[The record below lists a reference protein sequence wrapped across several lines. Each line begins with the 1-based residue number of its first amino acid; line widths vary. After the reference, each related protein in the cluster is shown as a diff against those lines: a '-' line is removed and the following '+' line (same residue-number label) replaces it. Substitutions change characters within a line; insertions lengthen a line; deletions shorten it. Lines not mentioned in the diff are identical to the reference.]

1 MRSVPTTL
9 KKRIPSTVRS
19 PAQWDGTNLRR
30 HKKGQRSN
38 GVGLGF
44 GFGFG
49 LEWETELENMQI
61 RAWTPVRPP
70 RPIVHPRTASRSPNI
85 AQSMASSNA
94 NAAGSRMNAQRLLG
108 HRRVLSIDRA
118 AAARAPQRAKPRS
131 FTTTTIPTT
140 PASMGFRDP
149 LVVRREENKAHTEAA
164 PPRFSCLLF
173 CCFALLGFFF
183 KGLQSFYLPLSSR
196 FQQHLLIALH
206 AFSRVC
212 VRVCIHSRNW
222 IHVYSTT

>member
-1 MRSVPTTL
+1 MKPGISASPPLPLIFVGDDDDDEVGANDAEEEDSIDRTIARSVGRH
-9 KKRIPSTVRS
+9 KST
-19 PAQWDGTNLRR
+19 Q

-38 GVGLGF
+38 GVGLRF

-70 RPIVHPRTASRSPNI
+70 HPIVHPRTASRSPNI
-85 AQSMASSNA
+85 AQNMASSNA

-108 HRRVLSIDRA
+108 HCRVLSIDRA

-140 PASMGFRDP
+140 PASASATMGFRDP
-149 LVVRREENKAHTEAA
+149 LVVRREENEARTEAE

-173 CCFALLGFFF
+173 CCFACWGFF
-183 KGLQSFYLPLSSR
+183 S
-196 FQQHLLIALH
+196 
-206 AFSRVC
+206 
-212 VRVCIHSRNW
+212 
-222 IHVYSTT
+222 